1 MWGAGAGFGA
11 QARGV
16 RHRQGMWAAG
26 RGCRARCNVW
36 ATRVTGHRLRML
48 ATGSRAQ
55 GEEANGNVTASVLT
69 WLNVTHSCAKLV
81 RKLRIWGQIL
91 RKGVLGPEGSMGSPL
106 GPSELGE
113 GAAVGEKG

>member
-1 MWGAGAGFGA
+1 
-11 QARGV
+11 
-16 RHRQGMWAAG
+16 
-26 RGCRARCNVW
+26 
-36 ATRVTGHRLRML
+36 ML

-91 RKGVLGPEGSMGSPL
+91 RKGVLGPEGSTGSPL

-113 GAAVGEKG
+113 GAAVGEKGRMRCGLSWGQCTLTSRNTVAVLPGVAMGTKI